1 MEEEVDGVLRQA
13 RDALLYG
20 NVANTQ
26 LHVENTFI
34 GELQS
39 LKQSAITHTMLQELA
54 TFPA

>member
-26 LHVENTFI
+26 LHVENTI

-39 LKQSAITHTMLQELA
+39 LKQSAITHTMLQKLA